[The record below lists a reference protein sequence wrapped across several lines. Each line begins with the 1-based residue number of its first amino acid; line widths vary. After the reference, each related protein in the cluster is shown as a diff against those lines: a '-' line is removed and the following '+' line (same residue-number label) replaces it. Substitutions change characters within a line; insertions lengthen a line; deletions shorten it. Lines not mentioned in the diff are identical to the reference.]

1 MVDKPNQKVFQFGKS
16 KTKKTEE
23 ENGIKIVNGKEEFTI
38 DFDKIV
44 VPVEEYDKEKMA
56 YLQMVENT
64 KELVVNFPIR
74 NKLEEIV
81 GKRLSQVPIEDEIS
95 QLTTAAAKVENE
107 VDEEEEKSVESSST
121 KVDDDDFSAAEKAA
135 SGSIS
140 APLSFLIGTFNES
153 NTDYN
158 QILKPQK

>member
-1 MVDKPNQKVFQFGKS
+1 MQLASLAMLNETFFCDFQRLV
-16 KTKKTEE
+16 
-23 ENGIKIVNGKEEFTI
+23 KIVLKR
-38 DFDKIV
+38 K
-44 VPVEEYDKEKMA
+44 
-56 YLQMVENT
+56 
-64 KELVVNFPIR
+64 R
-74 NKLEEIV
+74 KLKCSQEIV

-121 KVDDDDFSAAEKAA
+121 KVDDDDFSAEKA
-135 SGSIS
+135 SSSIS

-158 QILKPQK
+158 QILKPQKQ

>member
-1 MVDKPNQKVFQFGKS
+1 MKCLK
-16 KTKKTEE
+16 
-23 ENGIKIVNGKEEFTI
+23 
-38 DFDKIV
+38 
-44 VPVEEYDKEKMA
+44 
-56 YLQMVENT
+56 
-64 KELVVNFPIR
+64 
-74 NKLEEIV
+74 EIV

-121 KVDDDDFSAAEKAA
+121 KVDDDDFSAAEKA

>member
-1 MVDKPNQKVFQFGKS
+1 MLNETFFCDFQRLV
-16 KTKKTEE
+16 
-23 ENGIKIVNGKEEFTI
+23 KIVLKR
-38 DFDKIV
+38 K
-44 VPVEEYDKEKMA
+44 
-56 YLQMVENT
+56 
-64 KELVVNFPIR
+64 R
-74 NKLEEIV
+74 KLKCSQEIV

-121 KVDDDDFSAAEKAA
+121 KVDDDDFSAAEKA

-158 QILKPQK
+158 QILKPQKQ

>member
-1 MVDKPNQKVFQFGKS
+1 M
-16 KTKKTEE
+16 
-23 ENGIKIVNGKEEFTI
+23 
-38 DFDKIV
+38 
-44 VPVEEYDKEKMA
+44 
-56 YLQMVENT
+56 
-64 KELVVNFPIR
+64 
-74 NKLEEIV
+74 
-81 GKRLSQVPIEDEIS
+81 
-95 QLTTAAAKVENE
+95 TTAAAKVENE

-121 KVDDDDFSAAEKAA
+121 KVDDDDFSAEKA